1 MVTFKRL
8 HEVPMKMVL
17 EAWEKGFE
25 GYYVNLSM
33 PLQAFVTRLTNED
46 LLLDLSNIMLD
57 GDKPIG
63 INLNGIRSVKGQV
76 TSWNGG
82 IGIAPEYRGQGLGK
96 LLMEESMK
104 AYREAGVHQ
113 ATLEAFVQNK
123 GAIKLYERFGYVI
136 KDKLL
141 HMSSSDPVYLE
152 TESGV
157 DATFTTI
164 TDMPIAASGLPF
176 YNSAA
181 AWQTQWQ
188 SAKGGQS
195 LIVYL
200 GGEPVGY
207 AIYRLGYDPQ
217 GKLASIALYQ
227 CEAQPE
233 QASIQQIYKYM
244 LGQVFDPG
252 KGNAKKVIVNLR
264 ESHTELVKVLLEAGF
279 ATEIELVYMEKEM
292 ERERV

>member
-1 MVTFKRL
+1 
-8 HEVPMKMVL
+8 MKIVL

-25 GYYVNLSM
+25 GYYVNVSM
-33 PLQAFVTRLTNED
+33 PLQAFVTRLINED

-57 GDKPIG
+57 GDKPVG
-63 INLNGIRSVKGQV
+63 INLNGIRTVDGRIA
-76 TSWNGG
+76 SWNGG

-104 AYREAGVHQ
+104 AYLEAGVHL

-123 GAIKLYERFGYVI
+123 GAIKLYEQFGYVI

-141 HMSSSDPVYLE
+141 HMSSNSPVDLE
-152 TESGV
+152 TESGI
-157 DATFTTI
+157 DSTLTTI
-164 TDMPIAASGLPF
+164 TDMPIAASRLPF
-176 YNSAA
+176 YNSAG

-207 AIYRLGYDPQ
+207 AIFRHNYNPQ
-217 GKLASIALYQ
+217 GELVSIALYQ
-227 CEAQPE
+227 CEVHSD
-233 QASIQQIYKYM
+233 QASSLQIYKYM

-252 KGNAKKVIVNLR
+252 KGDAKKVVINLK
-264 ESHTELVKVLLEAGF
+264 ESHTELVGVLTEAGF
-279 ATEIELVYMEKEM
+279 AAEVELVYMEKVM
-292 ERERV
+292 

>member
-1 MVTFKRL
+1 MVTMKRL
-8 HEVPMKMVL
+8 HEVPMKMAL
-17 EAWEKGFE
+17 EAWARGFE
-25 GYYVNLSM
+25 GYYVDLSM
-33 PLQAFVTRLTNED
+33 PLQAFVARLTNED

-63 INLNGIRSVKGQV
+63 INLNGIRSAEGQV
-76 TSWNGG
+76 TGWNGG

-104 AYREAGVHQ
+104 AYLEAGVHL
-113 ATLEAFVQNK
+113 ATLEAFVQNE

-141 HMSSSDPVYLE
+141 HMSCSDPVHLE
-152 TESGV
+152 TEPGIDSTLV
-157 DATFTTI
+157 TMM
-164 TDMPIAASGLPF
+164 DMPIEASRLPF
-176 YNSAA
+176 YNSRA
-181 AWQTQWQ
+181 AWQAQWQ

-207 AIYRLGYDPQ
+207 AIYRQGYDPQ
-217 GKLASIALYQ
+217 GRLTSIALYQ
-227 CEAQPE
+227 CEVKPD
-233 QASIQQIYKYM
+233 QASSEQIYKYM

-252 KGNAKKVIVNLR
+252 KGNAKKVIINLR
-264 ESHTELVKVLLEAGF
+264 ASHAGLAKVLMEAGF
-279 ATEIELVYMEKEM
+279 ATGAELVYMEQEQKQ
-292 ERERV
+292 V